1 MIVVLITAAALAMA
15 AFSVAHATSHAV
27 GGTAGWTYGF
37 DYADWA
43 NSTSATPGFF
53 DNDVLRKK
61 PHRNCNLLILLAI
74 PHTN

>member
-53 DNDVLRKK
+53 DNDVL
-61 PHRNCNLLILLAI
+61 
-74 PHTN
+74 